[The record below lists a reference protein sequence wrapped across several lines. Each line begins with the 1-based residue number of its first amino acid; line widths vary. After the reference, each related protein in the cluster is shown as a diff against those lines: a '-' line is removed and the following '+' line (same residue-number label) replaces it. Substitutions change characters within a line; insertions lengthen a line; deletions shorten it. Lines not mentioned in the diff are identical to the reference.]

1 MSTYSSNFPI
11 PAFTHT
17 PPIRSAYRFTKL
29 NGPVISSL
37 WDMLRQL
44 LQEHACHLS
53 FLRFEEIQ
61 IVTHRMEALVRLD
74 ERHTDYWGSDLSSL
88 PKCTGTAFTNTRVG
102 GEEQDSRRSSTQ
114 TLGDTQEPSTSGEN
128 VEGGHSW
135 HSRII
140 FLIHF
145 NMMCLDEQCAN
156 FRWSERQKRRSE
168 IKKQAREVVQETVL
182 GERDLI
188 LKQN

>member
-1 MSTYSSNFPI
+1 
-11 PAFTHT
+11 
-17 PPIRSAYRFTKL
+17 
-29 NGPVISSL
+29 
-37 WDMLRQL
+37 MLRRL
-44 LQEHACHLS
+44 LQEHARHLS

-61 IVTHRMEALVRLD
+61 IVTHRMEALVRQD

-88 PKCTGTAFTNTRVG
+88 PKCSGTAFTNTRVG
-102 GEEQDSRRSSTQ
+102 GKERDGMADTSPPKPSETPKSHEHHQERR
-114 TLGDTQEPSTSGEN
+114 
-128 VEGGHSW
+128 GGHSL

-145 NMMCLDEQCAN
+145 YMMCLDEQCAN
-156 FRWSERQKRRSE
+156 FRLSEWQKRRSE
-168 IKKQAREVVQETVL
+168 IKKQAREGVQETVL